1 MLQTVRAEKGN
12 EKNGVICLVFM
23 FPSWVVVLKLSKKVH
38 IWNFVLTSA
47 RNLSLL
53 KQFTH
58 HNAFQ
63 FLEKA
68 SIRGERLREAFIKFL
83 QLCFF
88 FMKNHFLMTRYICCW
103 SLQKRYPRWT
113 HTKGNF
119 KFMFPFHQSR
129 SKEQNKSIDNSKTTT
144 GNWSCPSGKF
154 DFHNKQ

>member
-12 EKNGVICLVFM
+12 EKNGVIYLVFM

-68 SIRGERLREAFIKFL
+68 SIRGERLREASIKFL
-83 QLCFF
+83 QLFF
-88 FMKNHFLMTRYICCW
+88 FHEKSFFNDTLHLLLVSTKKIS
-103 SLQKRYPRWT
+103 SLDTYQRKFQVYVSISSIKIQG
-113 HTKGNF
+113 TK
-119 KFMFPFHQSR
+119 
-129 SKEQNKSIDNSKTTT
+129 
-144 GNWSCPSGKF
+144 
-154 DFHNKQ
+154 